1 MANKNIKLYGVDRQY
16 QSLKEEILDI
26 TDTVL
31 SSGILLDGKY
41 TEKFELEVANRCDR
55 LYAVA
60 VNSATTGLFFSL
72 IASLSPAK
80 SPILLPAVSYVATI
94 NSVLMSRGYNIKF
107 CDVDQ
112 SALINLDSVQDGFS
126 DIGLIMYA
134 NLFGNTVDWGRFQIM
149 SKFFGDAQIIED
161 AAQSFGAI
169 HNGVPSGKMGDIS
182 VFSFD
187 PTKNLNNYGSGGMVL
202 TDNPSTASYI
212 MDLRNNGKQTGHE
225 LEGLNA
231 RMSELDCAIMSMKL
245 KHVDKWQTRRTEIAD
260 YYTRE
265 LQEFVDVPLTTPGTT
280 HAWSKY
286 VIRVSNRHMLAKH
299 LNYNDIETK
308 ITYSR
313 TLYEEFVG
321 QIYSPHLLDTLPA
334 WESEKFTRECL
345 SLPIYPELLDSEVEK
360 IVNTVKDYF
369 R

>member
-1 MANKNIKLYGVDRQY
+1 MYGVDRQY
-16 QSLKEEILDI
+16 QNLKKEILDI

-31 SSGILLDGKY
+31 SSGVLLDGKY
-41 TEKFELEVANRCDR
+41 TEKFELEVAKRCDR
-55 LYAVA
+55 LYAST

-80 SPILLPAVSYVATI
+80 SLILIPSVSYVATI
-94 NSVLMSRGYNIKF
+94 NSVLMSKGYNIKF

-112 SALINLDSVQDGFS
+112 SSLINLDSIQDGFS
-126 DIGLIMYA
+126 DINLIMYA
-134 NLFGNTVDWGRFQIM
+134 NLFGNTVDWDRFQIM
-149 SKFFGDAQIIED
+149 SKFFGDAKIIED
-161 AAQSFGAI
+161 AAQSFGASF
-169 HNGVPSGKMGDIS
+169 NGIPSGKMGDIS
-182 VFSFD
+182 VLSFD
-187 PTKNLNNYGSGGMVL
+187 PTKNLNNYGSGGMIL
-202 TDNPSTASYI
+202 TDDI
-212 MDLRNNGKQTGHE
+212 MVHEMVKNLRDNGKHTSHE
-225 LEGLNA
+225 MEGINSK
-231 RMSELDCAIMSMKL
+231 MSELDCAIMSLKL
-245 KHVDKWQTRRTEIAD
+245 KHFDKWQTRRTEIAD
-260 YYTRE
+260 YYTKE
-265 LQEFVDVPLTTPGTT
+265 LQEFVDVPLTTSGTT

-286 VIRVSNRHMLAKH
+286 VIRVTNRHMLAKH

-321 QIYSPHLLDTLPA
+321 QLYSPHLLDTLPS

-360 IVNTVKDYF
+360 IVSTVKDYF